1 MRSQGAK
8 RLPGE
13 PQTNDRCNRVRHASH
28 GFYQNMIITTFDNTK
43 KTLTKSNKLQ
53 VQRDMHLTI
62 HNTTNINQL
71 EFPLKI
77 SEQFQRWRRV
87 RPNLPTGENSH
98 CRWKNAM
105 PPKAPVDKAKQKE
118 RDTRRQL
125 QLISWVKLAKTPPK
139 TNGWN
144 RAKITP
150 LKTNGW
156 SHMLV
161 FWRCIYNLGS
171 GFNCFVTHTWGND
184 TTIWGVETAK

>member
-28 GFYQNMIITTFDNTK
+28 HLTTQK

-118 RDTRRQL
+118 RDARRQW

-156 SHMLV
+156 SDILV
-161 FWRCIYNLGS
+161 FW
-171 GFNCFVTHTWGND
+171 
-184 TTIWGVETAK
+184 GVFII

>member
-1 MRSQGAK
+1 
-8 RLPGE
+8 
-13 PQTNDRCNRVRHASH
+13 
-28 GFYQNMIITTFDNTK
+28 
-43 KTLTKSNKLQ
+43 
-53 VQRDMHLTI
+53 MHLTI

-118 RDTRRQL
+118 RDTRRQW

-139 TNGWN
+139 TLGWN

-161 FWRCIYNLGS
+161 FWWCIYNLGS

-184 TTIWGVETAK
+184 TTIWELKPPSKWVGLCKDRPFQYVLVVQIREDIWSYGWWFADKIRASQPSLKKPSRYRCCEWC